1 MLTDN
6 IIVLGGSGFL
16 GSQIINSLKNNNF
29 NNITCGDSFKNP
41 QLLHPFIEID
51 ILNLENLSEQLRKYN
66 IVINCLGAISTPFN
80 RCFELNTRGI
90 LNLSR
95 AIRERNIKIIHISS
109 VAVYGTADIVNENST
124 LSPETNY
131 GTSKANAEFILQNY
145 VPKENLTI
153 LRLSNLFGFN
163 QKKGLVSYL
172 LKSYNSNKVLNFNN
186 NGNLK
191 RSYLHVEDCSTII
204 TKFVKNYRIH
214 GIFNISGDENYS
226 IEEVVNLFEKFLG
239 IAYQTKF
246 NDVKPWDNIIKIDK
260 SKLKK
265 NISYNCVWNFEI
277 FLLKYIENKS

>member
-1 MLTDN
+1 MTDN

-16 GSQIINSLKNNNF
+16 GSQIINSLNNNNF
-29 NNITCGDSFKNP
+29 KNITCGDSFKNP

-80 RCFELNTRGI
+80 RCFKLNTRGI

-95 AIRERNIKIIHISS
+95 AIRESNIKIIHISS
-109 VAVYGTADIVNENST
+109 VAVYGTADIVNENSI

-191 RSYLHVEDCSTII
+191 RSYLNVEDCSTII

-214 GIFNISGDENYS
+214 GIFNISGDENCS
-226 IEEVVNLFEKFLG
+226 IKEVVNLFEKFLG

-265 NISYNCVWNFEI
+265 NISYNCVWNFEN
-277 FLLKYIENKS
+277 FLLKHLENKS